1 MKWKQLLLVIFVGA
15 ASGIGG
21 VWLYGK
27 INPRQAAIV
36 SLSEG
41 KLPVNYAGYLD
52 NIAAAEPI
60 DFTKAANAAVPAVVH
75 IRTKIPARRLVNELP
90 RSQGNSMDDMIEQF
104 FNFGQPMIQPEQ
116 RASGSGVL
124 ISEDGYI
131 VTNNHVISDGR
142 EGVADEI
149 TVTLHNR
156 KTYKAKVIGRDPSSD
171 LAVLKIDGSGL
182 PYMIYGNA
190 DNLKLGQWVLAV
202 GYPLSL
208 ETTVTAGIVSAKGR
222 TIGINSRQSDSP
234 VENFIQTDAAIN
246 QGNSG
251 GALITTEGQ
260 LVGINSAILAP
271 NGTYAGYGFAIP
283 VNIVKKI
290 VNDLIEFG
298 DVRRGYLGISYNPNQ
313 GQNEMLVKQ
322 AGQKDGQGVYVQQV
336 PNDGAAYEAGIKKG
350 DVITKV
356 NGYPVWSGIE
366 MSGQIASFK
375 PGEKVPVTYLRNG
388 KEYTANIVLKG
399 QKSKIDISYAEIIG
413 DRLGLELADLD
424 AATAKKYEVEGGVV
438 VKKIRDGGAFSGTR
452 MEEGFV
458 ITSVN
463 GRAIKNAQDFAQAL
477 SYGDGRVRLEGIYP
491 NYSGT
496 YTYQVQLDQ
505 GEY

>member
-1 MKWKQLLLVIFVGA
+1 MICLV
-15 ASGIGG
+15 
-21 VWLYGK
+21 
-27 INPRQAAIV
+27 RAAIQW
-36 SLSEG
+36 
-41 KLPVNYAGYLD
+41 K
-52 NIAAAEPI
+52 
-60 DFTKAANAAVPAVVH
+60 
-75 IRTKIPARRLVNELP
+75 
-90 RSQGNSMDDMIEQF
+90 DMFEQF

-142 EGVADEI
+142 DGVADEI
-149 TVTLHNR
+149 NVTLHD
-156 KTYKAKVIGRDPSSD
+156 KKSYKAKVIGRDPSSD
-171 LAVLKIDGSGL
+171 LAVLKIDGKGL

-251 GALITTEGQ
+251 GALITTDGQ

-283 VNIVKKI
+283 VNIVRKI
-290 VNDLIEFG
+290 VNDLIEYG
-298 DVRRGYLGISYNPNQ
+298 DVRRGYLGISYNPNAS
-313 GQNEMLVKQ
+313 QNEQLVKQ
-322 AGQKDGQGVYVQQV
+322 AGQKDGQGVFVQQV
-336 PNDGAAYEAGIKKG
+336 PTDGAAHAAGLRKG
-350 DVITKV
+350 DVILKV
-356 NGYPVWSGIE
+356 NGNPVWSGIE

-388 KEYTANIVLKG
+388 KEITANIVLK
-399 QKSKIDISYAEIIG
+399 AEK
-413 DRLGLELADLD
+413 EQ
-424 AATAKKYEVEGGVV
+424 
-438 VKKIRDGGAFSGTR
+438 SGSFLYR
-452 MEEGFV
+452 
-458 ITSVN
+458 
-463 GRAIKNAQDFAQAL
+463 
-477 SYGDGRVRLEGIYP
+477 
-491 NYSGT
+491 NYW
-496 YTYQVQLDQ
+496 
-505 GEY
+505 